1 MKESVNLQILNS
13 QIQKLHIM
21 FATTNQDTAVQLLE
35 SVGLTGEQL
44 SDKLQSLVNVDAR
57 YLKDLKINVS
67 NSLAAATLSKKEA
80 YLIGLA
86 VAVNEK
92 SAGLQAAFEKL
103 AVQEGAV
110 DKDVAEV
117 ISCTSLMNANNV
129 YYRFRHFVNKEFYTA
144 TPAGI
149 RMSIMA
155 NPVLGKEFFELLSL
169 VVSALNGCEMCVTS
183 HEEALLKHGTD
194 QQRVLEAVR
203 LGAVLRSLIVL
214 L

>member
-1 MKESVNLQILNS
+1 
-13 QIQKLHIM
+13 M

-35 SVGLTGEQL
+35 AVGLTGEQV
-44 SDKLQSLVNVDAR
+44 SDKLQILAKTDAR

-67 NSLAAATLSKKEA
+67 NSLAAATLSRKEA

-92 SAGLQAAFEKL
+92 NSTLQGSFEKL
-103 AVQEGAV
+103 AVAEGANE
-110 DKDVAEV
+110 KEVAEV

-183 HEEALLKHGTD
+183 HEEALLKHGTE

-203 LGAVLRSLIVL
+203 LGAVLRSLVVL

>member
-1 MKESVNLQILNS
+1 
-13 QIQKLHIM
+13 M

-35 SVGLTGEQL
+35 AVGLTGEQV
-44 SDKLQSLVNVDAR
+44 SGKLQSLVNVDAR

-92 SAGLQAAFEKL
+92 HTDLQAAFEKL
-103 AVQEGAV
+103 AIQEGAV
-110 DKDVAEV
+110 DKEVAEV

-129 YYRFRHFVNKEFYTA
+129 FYRFRHFVNKEFYTT

-203 LGAVLRSLIVL
+203 LGAVLRSLVVL

>member
-1 MKESVNLQILNS
+1 
-13 QIQKLHIM
+13 M
-21 FATTNQDTAVQLLE
+21 FATTNQDTAVQLLQV
-35 SVGLTGEQL
+35 VGLTDTQL
-44 SDKLQSLVNVDAR
+44 STRLQSLATTDAR
-57 YLKDLKINVS
+57 YLKDLKINVT
-67 NSLAAATLSKKEA
+67 NSLSAATLSKKEA
-80 YLIGLA
+80 YLLGLA

-92 SAGLQAAFEKL
+92 HADLQAAFEKL
-103 AVQEGAV
+103 ALQEGAT
-110 DKDVAEV
+110 DKDVVEV

-129 YYRFRHFVNKEFYTA
+129 FYRFRHFVNKEFYTA

-155 NPVLGKEFFELLSL
+155 NPVLGKEFFELVSL

-183 HEEALLKHGTD
+183 HEEALLKHGTE
-194 QQRVLEAVR
+194 QQRILEGVR

>member
-1 MKESVNLQILNS
+1 
-13 QIQKLHIM
+13 M
-21 FATTNQDTAVQLLE
+21 FATTNQDTAIQLLQA
-35 SVGLTGEQL
+35 VGLTEAQL
-44 SDKLQSLVNVDAR
+44 STRLRSLADTDAR
-57 YLKDLKINVS
+57 YLKDLKINVT
-67 NSLAAATLSKKEA
+67 NSLTATTLSKKEA
-80 YLIGLA
+80 YLLGLA

-92 SAGLQAAFEKL
+92 HADLQASFEKL
-103 AVQEGAV
+103 AIQEGATA
-110 DKDVAEV
+110 KDIAEI

-155 NPVLGKEFFELLSL
+155 NPVLGKEFFELVSL
-169 VVSALNGCEMCVTS
+169 TISALNGCEMCVTS
-183 HEEALLKHGTD
+183 HEEALLKHGTE

-203 LGAVLRSLIVL
+203 LGAVLRSLVVL

>member
-1 MKESVNLQILNS
+1 
-13 QIQKLHIM
+13 M

-35 SVGLTGEQL
+35 AVGLTGEQV
-44 SDKLQSLVNVDAR
+44 SHKLQSLVNVDAR

-80 YLIGLA
+80 YLIGVA

-92 SAGLQAAFEKL
+92 HTDLQAAFEKL

-110 DKDVAEV
+110 DKDIAEV

-129 YYRFRHFVNKEFYTA
+129 FYRFRHFVNKEFYTT

-194 QQRVLEAVR
+194 QQRILEAVR
-203 LGAVLRSLIVL
+203 LGAVLRSLVVL

>member
-1 MKESVNLQILNS
+1 
-13 QIQKLHIM
+13 M

-35 SVGLTGEQL
+35 AVGLAADQISG
-44 SDKLQSLVNVDAR
+44 KLQSLANVDAR

-67 NSLAAATLSKKEA
+67 NSLAAGTLTKKEA
-80 YLIGLA
+80 YMIGLA

-92 SAGLQAAFEKL
+92 HTDLQASFEKL
-103 AVQEGAV
+103 AVQEGAT
-110 DKDVAEV
+110 DKEIAEV
-117 ISCTSLMNANNV
+117 ISCTSLMSANNV
-129 YYRFRHFVNKEFYTA
+129 FYRFRHFVNKEFYTT

-194 QQRVLEAVR
+194 QQRVLESVR

>member
-1 MKESVNLQILNS
+1 
-13 QIQKLHIM
+13 M
-21 FATTNQDTAVQLLE
+21 FATTNQDTAVQLLQA
-35 SVGLTGEQL
+35 VGLTEAQL
-44 SDKLQSLVNVDAR
+44 STRLRSLADTDAR
-57 YLKDLKINVS
+57 YLKDLKINVT
-67 NSLAAATLSKKEA
+67 NSLTATTLSRKEA
-80 YLIGLA
+80 YLLGLA

-92 SAGLQAAFEKL
+92 HVELQASFEKM
-103 AVQEGAV
+103 AVQEGANA
-110 DKDVAEV
+110 KDIAEI

-155 NPVLGKEFFELLSL
+155 NPVLGKEFFELVSL
-169 VVSALNGCEMCVTS
+169 TISALNGCEMCVTS
-183 HEEALLKHGTD
+183 HEEALLKHGTE
-194 QQRVLEAVR
+194 QQRILEAVR

>member
-1 MKESVNLQILNS
+1 LLV
-13 QIQKLHIM
+13 
-21 FATTNQDTAVQLLE
+21 TT
-35 SVGLTGEQL
+35 
-44 SDKLQSLVNVDAR
+44 DAR
-57 YLKDLKINVS
+57 YLKDLKINIT
-67 NSLAAATLSKKEA
+67 NALEAATLNKKEA
-80 YLIGLA
+80 YFIGLA
-86 VAVNEK
+86 VALNEK
-92 SAGLQAAFEKL
+92 KPALQAAFEKL
-103 AVQEGAV
+103 AQEQGATA
-110 DKDVAEV
+110 KEIAEV

-129 YYRFRHFVNKEFYTA
+129 FYRFRHFVNKEFYNT

-183 HEEALLKHGTD
+183 HEEALLKHGTE
-194 QQRVLEAVR
+194 QQRVMDAVR

>member
-1 MKESVNLQILNS
+1 
-13 QIQKLHIM
+13 M